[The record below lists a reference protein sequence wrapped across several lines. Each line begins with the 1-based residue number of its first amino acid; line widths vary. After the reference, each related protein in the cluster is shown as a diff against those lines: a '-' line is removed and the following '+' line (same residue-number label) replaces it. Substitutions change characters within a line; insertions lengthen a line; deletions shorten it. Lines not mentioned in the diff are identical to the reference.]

1 MWVLCKDQ
9 DWHFPVRRNN
19 KDGKACH
26 LGKGRPKAYG
36 TGQASRKKGR
46 EHAPIYV
53 DGAEVEG
60 MESINFLR
68 LTITDNLSQLPL
80 FQFKTRQET
89 VNWRRISAIDVDRVA
104 HELDFVTLQ
113 ENILNITFC
122 NMDTEKCPYCQNPL
136 DPTLLKLF
144 RLAQLTIE
152 YLLHSQE
159 YLTVNLQMYEE
170 KLQASEFG
178 KEQIKK
184 ELCNLSDE
192 MKSQKEECKCRKQII
207 SSQQMMIQPGANNYY
222 KCQYCD
228 KTFMNSFYMQSHIQR
243 RHPNNATSE
252 KQKKNE
258 SVKIQDEIDQ
268 LKKQLQHIQSQLET
282 EKQLYFKTHSQ
293 ELEKRRMEENETIK
307 SFERWKEEE
316 KKKLNSEM
324 EKMKEMLAEEF
335 REMTEK
341 NTALERVKTA
351 TELVHNILKVAY
363 VSEHLG
369 RNLVECFVEADI
381 DNFYCSDFICLLCH
395 LELLQVKST
404 SMQLKSSLGALKN
417 EHEHNIQEE
426 SRRYQ
431 QEVKDLKNILEKQEN
446 KWTSDINSLLE
457 RHDHEKQKL
466 QLEIES
472 LMSSITKNQKA
483 NSCYCK
489 KKMKELYQKLHDQH
503 QLIVHQKEELKTCSV
518 KLPGKKLEPSYMKH
532 LPEVSTCN
540 EDLRKVLKKNPNI
553 VKELRKIV
561 EKSLT
566 EKLENLGIKPIWQMD
581 GPVKTQS
588 CLLKFTSAPSFDDVT
603 RKVDE
608 DRAKDVVYEMTA
620 HDSTGRSQT
629 GGGVSN
635 IKLPHPYEQR
645 ILFQEKTGI
654 DPAEV

>member
-1 MWVLCKDQ
+1 MWLNGISAV
-9 DWHFPVRRNN
+9 HFSHNPLT
-19 KDGKACH
+19 D
-26 LGKGRPKAYG
+26 
-36 TGQASRKKGR
+36 
-46 EHAPIYV
+46 
-53 DGAEVEG
+53 
-60 MESINFLR
+60 SIPSQPTSMSGVHR
-68 LTITDNLSQLPL
+68 SQLPL
-80 FQFKTRQET
+80 FKFKTRHET

-113 ENILNITFC
+113 ENIMNITFC

-159 YLTVNLQMYEE
+159 YLTANLQMYEE

-192 MKSQKEECKCRKQII
+192 MKSQKEECKRRKQII

-243 RHPNNATSE
+243 RHPNNTDVGDISE

-258 SVKIQDEIDQ
+258 SDKIQDEIDQ

-293 ELEKRRMEENETIK
+293 ELEKRRMEENETTK

-341 NTALERVKTA
+341 NAALER
-351 TELVHNILKVAY
+351 
-363 VSEHLG
+363 
-369 RNLVECFVEADI
+369 
-381 DNFYCSDFICLLCH
+381 
-395 LELLQVKST
+395 ELLQIKST

-431 QEVKDLKNILEKQEN
+431 QEVKDLKNILEKREN
-446 KWTSDINSLLE
+446 KWTSEINSLFE

-472 LMSSITKNQKA
+472 LMSSITKYQKA
-483 NSCYCK
+483 NSCYYK
-489 KKMKELYQKLHDQH
+489 KKMKELDQKLHDQH
-503 QLIVHQKEELKTCSV
+503 QLITHQKEELKTCSV
-518 KLPGKKLEPSYMKH
+518 KSPGPGKKLEPS
-532 LPEVSTCN
+532 
-540 EDLRKVLKKNPNI
+540 
-553 VKELRKIV
+553 
-561 EKSLT
+561 
-566 EKLENLGIKPIWQMD
+566 
-581 GPVKTQS
+581 
-588 CLLKFTSAPSFDDVT
+588 
-603 RKVDE
+603 
-608 DRAKDVVYEMTA
+608 
-620 HDSTGRSQT
+620 
-629 GGGVSN
+629 
-635 IKLPHPYEQR
+635 
-645 ILFQEKTGI
+645 
-654 DPAEV
+654 